1 MSYKKQQPKI
11 ADTLDI
17 FIDRVE
23 AIENSILKLEKLNA
37 NIESKNLQFNTEFEQ
52 KLTQLKQLSLK
63 IDVSNLEAE
72 LKKIDQNLI
81 ETSKEAS
88 LILNKEILNFEKLIQ
103 KISKYKLN
111 SILFIGIIFYILSI
125 SSMFIAGKQHAE
137 KIKEREQKEHYMNF
151 IRSNKEVLK
160 LYNNR

>member
-23 AIENSILKLEKLNA
+23 AIENSILKLKKLNE

-52 KLTQLKQLSLK
+52 KFTQLKQLTLK

-81 ETSKEAS
+81 DTSKEAS

-111 SILFIGIIFYILSI
+111 YILIIAIIFYILSI
-125 SSMFIAGKQHAE
+125 SSMFIAGKQYAE
-137 KIKEREQKEHYMNF
+137 KIEEKEQKEHYMNF

>member
-23 AIENSILKLEKLNA
+23 AIENSILKLEKLNE

-52 KLTQLKQLSLK
+52 KFTQLKQLTLK

-81 ETSKEAS
+81 DTSKEAS

-125 SSMFIAGKQHAE
+125 SSMFIAGKQYAE

>member
-23 AIENSILKLEKLNA
+23 AIENSILKLEKFNE

-52 KLTQLKQLSLK
+52 KFTQLKQLTLK

-81 ETSKEAS
+81 DTSKEAS

-125 SSMFIAGKQHAE
+125 SSMVIAGKQYAE